1 MDADSFIM
9 ALRRLISIRGC
20 PKVIYSNNGTNLM
33 AGEKELAQGI
43 ANLNS
48 ARVTEEF
55 IDRGIDWRKSPPS
68 GSHFGGVWERLIGS
82 SKAAMRAILHSRSV
96 TDEVLRTVFAEVA
109 SMLNSR
115 PLTHVHTDP
124 AEPEPL
130 TPNHFILGGAHPH
143 RVPDCEEAFDG
154 LTRRRW
160 KQSQFILNQFWR
172 RWMQEYVPSLI
183 GREKWDQSARPLR
196 IGDQVLIMDENAKR
210 GEWLTGTV
218 TSVHP
223 SSDGVA
229 RRVTVKTSRS
239 ILTRPVVKLCFIA
252 AGPQNK
258 NKEYGLS
265 ETRSL
270 SLPLGAI
277 TPAA

>member
-1 MDADSFIM
+1 M
-9 ALRRLISIRGC
+9 ALRRFISIRGC
-20 PKVIYSNNGTNLM
+20 PVIYSDNGTNLM

-68 GSHFGGVWERLIGS
+68 GSHFGGVWERLTGS
-82 SKAAMRAILHSRSV
+82 SKAAMHAILHSRSV
-96 TDEVLRTVFAEVA
+96 TDEVLHTVFAEVA

-115 PLTHVHTDP
+115 PLTYVHTDP

-143 RVPDCEEAFDG
+143 RVPDWEGAFDG

-172 RWMQEYVPSLI
+172 LWMQEYVPSLI
-183 GREKWDQSARPLR
+183 EREKWDQSARPLR

-223 SSDGVA
+223 SSDGVV
-229 RRVTVKTSRS
+229 RRVTVKTPRS
-239 ILTRPVVKLCFIA
+239 ILTRPVVINSVLLPPARRINHIV
-252 AGPQNK
+252 AGRRTLEHQRQM
-258 NKEYGLS
+258 E
-265 ETRSL
+265 
-270 SLPLGAI
+270 
-277 TPAA
+277 